1 MTSHILRLTM
11 GEWYK
16 LRRRWLPWI
25 LLGVALL
32 LSQAILWG
40 FHVAYHVSDDAFGSL
55 TPNYEY
61 SNGPVTVEL
70 TCADVAEG
78 RVEEKLAPLAD
89 EELLMIGEGVAR
101 WSARCEDYV
110 SPEESRGVFTLP
122 YSIGANLEVLFGLF
136 FVIIVMILA
145 ASVMGVEYGWGTLRT
160 TLSRGSGRWQ
170 YLAAKFILIL
180 LAGIGGLLV
189 ISAAVA
195 VASIIAGLIP
205 PSEEGSLIFSDGWLD
220 SAEALGKALYALAPY
235 VAVGMFLTVLTQ
247 STAQGIA
254 LSMVYYVVE
263 ALILPPLL
271 GLSDL
276 LENVSEAL
284 LSQNVGDWMYQ
295 GETAAAQALGAA
307 EQPDTV
313 QAFFVM
319 LAYIVVLAAATFWMF
334 QRRDISGAKG
344 E

>member
-1 MTSHILRLTM
+1 M
-11 GEWYK
+11 
-16 LRRRWLPWI
+16 
-25 LLGVALL
+25 
-32 LSQAILWG
+32 
-40 FHVAYHVSDDAFGSL
+40 
-55 TPNYEY
+55 
-61 SNGPVTVEL
+61 
-70 TCADVAEG
+70 
-78 RVEEKLAPLAD
+78 AP
-89 EELLMIGEGVAR
+89 
-101 WSARCEDYV
+101 
-110 SPEESRGVFTLP
+110 
-122 YSIGANLEVLFGLF
+122 
-136 FVIIVMILA
+136 
-145 ASVMGVEYGWGTLRT
+145 
-160 TLSRGSGRWQ
+160 GRWQ